1 MELLLTIGLV
11 IVIAVI
17 IMIAKNP
24 KKLDVNNDGKIDVK
38 DIQAAANVLVAKAAD
53 VDGDGRISVRDA
65 KAAISKTKEQVAAK
79 VQSNK
84 PRGRK
89 PAQKKG

>member
-38 DIQAAANVLVAKAAD
+38 DIQVAANVLAKAAD
-53 VDGDGRISVRDA
+53 VDGDGRISVQDA
-65 KAAISKTKEQVAAK
+65 KAAIRKTQTQVAAK
-79 VQSNK
+79 VQTGK

>member
-1 MELLLTIGLV
+1 MELLVVIGLV
-11 IVIAVI
+11 VVIAVI
-17 IMIAKNP
+17 IMVTKNP
-24 KKLDVNNDGKIDVK
+24 KKLDVNNDGKICAK
-38 DIQAAANVLVAKAAD
+38 DIQAAASVLAKAAD
-53 VDGDGRISVRDA
+53 VDGDGRISVKDA

-79 VQSNK
+79 VQSNR